1 MSGVSDVFDVLGAD
15 HAEVKQ
21 MLTALQESPESG
33 QGATNTVLT
42 ARRAVAERLVMDSS
56 RHEAAEEQC
65 FWPAVRQ
72 RLPGGDKLADEA
84 IGQES
89 EIKELLARLDKL
101 PTADHEFDQL
111 IVPVARQH
119 IEFEET
125 QVWPD
130 LRAALT
136 AGQAHELGEQVRK
149 AEEHG
154 PTRPHPRTPADPAAQ
169 RTVGAVAALIDKLR
183 DAVSGRGSE

>member
-1 MSGVSDVFDVLGAD
+1 MSDVFDVLGAD
-15 HAEVKQ
+15 HAEIKQ
-21 MLTALQESPESG
+21 MLAALQESPEFG

-56 RHEAAEEQC
+56 RHEAAEEQY

-72 RLPGGDKLADEA
+72 RLPSGDKLADEA

-101 PTADHEFDQL
+101 PAADHEFDQL
-111 IVPVARQH
+111 IVQLVPVARQH
-119 IEFEET
+119 IEFEEK
-125 QVWPD
+125 QVWPE
-130 LRAALT
+130 LSAALT
-136 AGQAHELGEQVRK
+136 AEQAHKLGEQVRK

-154 PTRPHPRTPADPAAQ
+154 PTRPHPRTPADPTAQ
-169 RTVGAVAALIDKLR
+169 RTVGTAAALIDKLR
-183 DAVSGRGSE
+183 DALSGRGGG

>member
-1 MSGVSDVFDVLGAD
+1 MSDVFDVLGAD

-21 MLTALQESPESG
+21 MLTALQESPEFG

-56 RHEAAEEQC
+56 RHESAEEQY
-65 FWPAVRQ
+65 FWPTVRQ

-101 PTADHEFDQL
+101 PAADHEFDQL
-111 IVPVARQH
+111 IVQLASGPSKV
-119 IEFEET
+119 
-125 QVWPD
+125 D
-130 LRAALT
+130 LVLEIRHFDDQRVSFPMAAGIAHPLT
-136 AGQAHELGEQVRK
+136 DVLGQM
-149 AEEHG
+149 
-154 PTRPHPRTPADPAAQ
+154 RTP
-169 RTVGAVAALIDKLR
+169 V
-183 DAVSGRGSE
+183 